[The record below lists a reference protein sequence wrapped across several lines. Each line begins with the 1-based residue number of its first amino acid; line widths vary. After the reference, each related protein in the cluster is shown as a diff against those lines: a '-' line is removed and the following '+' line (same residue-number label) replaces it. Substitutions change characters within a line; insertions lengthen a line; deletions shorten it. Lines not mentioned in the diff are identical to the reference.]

1 MIIEDFLPRLDN
13 VTENENGWMASCPG
27 HPDENPSLSIAEGED
42 GQILLNDFGGCT
54 TADIVAKMGLKMS
67 DLRGN
72 RKGRKNAKQEPTF
85 QPNPDGLTLEE
96 YAKYTALP
104 ITFLKKIGL
113 SEWNGSVRIPYFNT
127 DGIEAAVRFRHSIG
141 GPNKST
147 WKRGTKTL
155 LYGVGFLDQYRKGPY
170 DWIILVEGESDTQTL
185 IHHNIPAL
193 GLPGATNWKED
204 RDASLFDGFKK
215 IYVVIEPDQGGEA
228 VKKWVAKSAIRDRVR
243 FVTLGPHK
251 DVSALHKSDVVS
263 ENPRFRKTLFD
274 FLNESVPFAKVEEAD
289 QKAKSDAAW
298 EACKGVANDPDIL
311 ARFVADL
318 KRAGVVGEDRS
329 GKLLYLILTSRL
341 LLKPV
346 SAVMKG
352 VSSAGK
358 SNLVKGVSGFFPPE
372 AFYALSSMSERA
384 LIYSEESLQHR
395 TFILYEAAG
404 VAGDF
409 ADYLMRTLLSEGHL
423 RYETVMKTANGLE
436 AVLIEREGPT
446 NLLVTT
452 TDHSLHPENE
462 TRMLSIPIDDSPKQ
476 TSRVMEDTAAEDDRE
491 AVEID
496 TWHAFQVW
504 LPGQD
509 NRVTIPYAVP
519 LALLIPPLAVRLR
532 RDFRAVLSLIHT
544 HALLHQATRERDAQ
558 GRIVATLD
566 DYAAVY
572 DAVATLIEEGIEA
585 TVPESI
591 RETVKA
597 VSDLLASDGNDLL
610 LTSVS
615 LPRVAERLGLDKST
629 TSRRVQAAI
638 GKEYIRNEEWR
649 RGRPAKLVL
658 GNALPEEIAV
668 LPSVK
673 TLTAAIH
680 HAAPEPDAEPSSS
693 DDKPHEPVGSARR
706 VNPFGRDLHNPSR
719 ASPSGSP

>member
-1 MIIEDFLPRLDN
+1 MTIEDFLNRLDN
-13 VTENENGWMASCPG
+13 VTETANGWTASCPG

-42 GQILLNDFGGCT
+42 GQILLNDFGGCKT
-54 TADIVAKMGLKMS
+54 PDIVAKMGLKMS

-72 RKGRKNAKQEPTF
+72 RKRRKNAKQEPTYK
-85 QPNPDGLTLEE
+85 PNLDGLTLEA
-96 YAKYTALP
+96 YAKYTVLP
-104 ITFLKKIGL
+104 VAFLTKIGL
-113 SEWNGSVRIPYFNT
+113 SEWNGSVRIPYFGL
-127 DGIEAAVRFRHSIG
+127 DGTEAAVRFRHAIG
-141 GPNKST
+141 GPNRCT
-147 WKRGTKTL
+147 WKKGTKTL
-155 LYGVGFLDQYRKGPY
+155 LYGVGFLDQYRKGTY

-193 GLPGATNWKED
+193 GLPGATNWKEE

-215 IYVVIEPDQGGEA
+215 IYVVIEPDKGGEA

-251 DVSALHKSDVVS
+251 DVSALHKADVVS

-274 FLNESVPFAKVEEAD
+274 YLNESIPFAKVEEAD

-298 EACKGVANDPDIL
+298 EACEALATAPDIL
-311 ARFVADL
+311 ARFGADL

-341 LLKPV
+341 LPKPV
-346 SAVMKG
+346 SAVTKG

-404 VAGDF
+404 VASDF
-409 ADYLMRTLLSEGHL
+409 ADYIIRTLLSEGHI
-423 RYETVMKTANGLE
+423 RYETVVKTANGLE
-436 AVLIEREGPT
+436 SKLIDREGPT

-491 AVEID
+491 PVEID
-496 TWHAFQVW
+496 AWHAFQVW
-504 LPGQD
+504 LSGQE
-509 NRVTIPYAVP
+509 NRVTIPYALP
-519 LALLIPPLAVRLR
+519 LARLIPPLAVRLR

-544 HALLHQATRERDAQ
+544 HTLLHQATRERDEQ
-558 GRIVATLD
+558 GRIVATLN

-572 DAVATLIEEGIEA
+572 DAVATLIEEGVEA

-597 VSDLLASDGNDLL
+597 VSDLLDGDANDLL
-610 LTSVS
+610 VSSVS
-615 LPRVAERLGLDKST
+615 LPLVAERLGLDKST

-658 GNALPEEIAV
+658 GNALPDEIAV
-668 LPSVK
+668 LPSVE
-673 TLTAAIH
+673 TLTAAMPQT
-680 HAAPEPDAEPSSS
+680 APESDTEPAPSG
-693 DDKPHEPVGSARR
+693 DTPNEAVGSARR
-706 VNPFGRDLHNPSR
+706 VHPFGRGVRDQSR
-719 ASPSGSP
+719 ASPAGPP